1 MLTETPQNSLLCD
14 WSMFFDADFSLAAE
28 KMRKNKLVTGSFHF
42 QYDFTE
48 SQAAS
53 CKPWV
58 FEVGYWKDFKI
69 GKLIQMSKLK
79 L

>member
-1 MLTETPQNSLLCD
+1 MLTETPQNSLFCD
-14 WSMFFDADFSLAAE
+14 RSMFFSADFSLAAE
-28 KMRKNKLVTGSFHF
+28 KMRKNQLVTGSF
-42 QYDFTE
+42 QYDFRE

-69 GKLIQMSKLK
+69 SK
-79 L
+79 